1 MSNSESITHG
11 PYNLDE
17 TIPSTDGI
25 IATIDDPDQM
35 MHLYSTRHTV
45 KEGQAEKN
53 GELIMAAFG
62 VAEGL
67 KHTDRDP
74 VDVIRAASAIVEAEE
89 AEGDGDGEA
98 PEGSDPAPRPEAV
111 EQELAKAPDE
121 GQNMM
126 IASSDDQVAL
136 YWDGPM
142 RSVVLSGEEA
152 KRFAGQL
159 LNHARGTATNGTS

>member
-1 MSNSESITHG
+1 MSKSESITPG

-17 TIPSTDGI
+17 TIPSADGI
-25 IATIDDPDQM
+25 IATIDDPEQM
-35 MHLYSTRHTV
+35 MHLYSTRHSV

-62 VAEGL
+62 VAEAL
-67 KHTDRDP
+67 KYTDRDP
-74 VDVIRAASAIVEAEE
+74 VKVIRAAAAIVEADE
-89 AEGDGDGEA
+89 AEGEGEA
-98 PEGSDPAPRPEAV
+98 PEVSDPAPRPEAV

-126 IASSDDQVAL
+126 MASSDDQVAL
-136 YWDGPM
+136 YWDGPI